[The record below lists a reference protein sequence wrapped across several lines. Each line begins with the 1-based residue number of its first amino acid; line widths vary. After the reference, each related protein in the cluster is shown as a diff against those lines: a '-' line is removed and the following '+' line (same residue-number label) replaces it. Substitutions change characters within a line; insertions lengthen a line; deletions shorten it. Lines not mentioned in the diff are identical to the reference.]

1 MCMSVSES
9 LLLQPEQHLLFYL
22 VLYNG
27 VPCRIILKKKMVV
40 LVSNTSW
47 TNLVQLSCLL
57 HENMRLRY
65 ITRLF
70 QSQVLVVVKRDLER
84 RAQNSWSSLCT
95 LFG

>member
-27 VPCRIILKKKMVV
+27 VPCKIILKKKMVV
-40 LVSNTSW
+40 FISNASW

-57 HENMRLRY
+57 HENMRLR
-65 ITRLF
+65 LF
-70 QSQVLVVVKRDLER
+70 QSQVLVVVKRDLEH
-84 RAQNSWSSLCT
+84 RAQNSWSSLCN